1 LTAQPEVS
9 HPALADEP
17 PAQDDRRPGRIPLHL
32 RVGVTGHRD
41 IDVNDET
48 LTSQVRG
55 ALDRIGRYRT
65 GTANT
70 PVSLT
75 VVSAL
80 AEGADR
86 IVAREAM
93 KRGASLEVVLP
104 LPAGDYLTDFE
115 SDTSKAE
122 FCGLLGKASA
132 ITEVPVAGQ
141 RDEAYERAGHAVVD
155 RSDVLIALWDGHVAQ
170 GKGGTAHIVSYGR
183 RQHVPVVQVQV
194 KRLDPKS
201 PRPRNADEP
210 PPPEFFGL
218 LSNDAF
224 ELLDHYNSRSL
235 RTGAKDTE
243 SPLLP
248 DGLKAPVPAYVQSL
262 ADYAQPYYYRAE
274 RVARHSQRLFR
285 LGSLLLYS
293 LAALAVILVA
303 TQVIFLPHDPQTV
316 WAEAVALATVF
327 VALIIGRR
335 TRLHDRWL
343 AARYLAERLRSG
355 LFLAAVGVDFRP
367 AGGEPRPAGDD
378 RQAADAAEPDPNQ
391 EWIERAFHEIY
402 WRARRF
408 APPESEPGLGVLRA
422 LLIEAWVEDQVK
434 YHQRVG
440 ERMSGRQREFNLLA
454 VVLFGVSAL
463 AALLHSLNLV
473 PSGPDVLGYLSV
485 VIPAVG
491 AAISGYSAQREYARL
506 AQRSRQMVDRL
517 KEARQQFEHPGQLS
531 SLQNTVRR
539 TELLMRSET
548 SDWYAVFRLRDFEFP
563 S

>member
-1 LTAQPEVS
+1 MTAQPKVS
-9 HPALADEP
+9 H
-17 PAQDDRRPGRIPLHL
+17 DRRQGRISLHL
-32 RVGVTGHRD
+32 RAGVTGHRD
-41 IDVNDET
+41 IDVNDEA
-48 LTSQVRG
+48 LASQVRG
-55 ALDRIGRYRT
+55 ALDRIGQYRT
-65 GTANT
+65 GTADT

-93 KRGASLEVVLP
+93 KRGASLEAVLP

-122 FCGLLGKASA
+122 FCSLLREASA
-132 ITEVPVAGQ
+132 ITEVPMAGQ
-141 RDEAYERAGHAVVD
+141 RDEAYERAGQAVVD

-170 GKGGTAHIVSYGR
+170 GQGGTAHVVSYAR
-183 RQHVPVVQVQV
+183 RQHVPVLQVQV
-194 KRLDPKS
+194 ERLGPKA
-201 PRPRNADEP
+201 PRPRNAHES

-218 LSNDAF
+218 LTDGAF
-224 ELLDHYNSRSL
+224 GLLDHYNSRAL
-235 RTGAKDTE
+235 RTGRKDTE
-243 SPLLP
+243 CPLLP

-262 ADYAQPYYYRAE
+262 VDYAQPYYHRAE
-274 RVARHSQRLFR
+274 RVARRSQRLFK

-327 VALIIGRR
+327 VALVIGRR

-343 AARYLAERLRSG
+343 AARYFAERIRSG
-355 LFLAAVGVDFRP
+355 LFLAAVGVDLRS
-367 AGGEPRPAGDD
+367 AGGESRPADGDM
-378 RQAADAAEPDPNQ
+378 QAADSAEPDPNQ
-391 EWIERAFHEIY
+391 EWVERAFHEIY

-408 APPESEPGLGVLRA
+408 APPESEPGLGLLRA
-422 LLIEAWVEDQVK
+422 LLIEAWVQDQVK
-434 YHQRVG
+434 YHEEVS
-440 ERMSGRQREFNLLA
+440 ERMSGRQREFHLLA
-454 VVLFGVSAL
+454 VGLFGVSAL
-463 AALLHSLNLV
+463 AALLHSLDLV

-485 VIPAVG
+485 IIPAIG
-491 AAISGYSAQREYARL
+491 AAVAGYSAQREYARL

-517 KEARQQFEHPGQLS
+517 KEAGQQVEHSGQLS
-531 SLQNTVRR
+531 SLQSAARR

-548 SDWYAVFRLRDFEFP
+548 ADWYAVFRLRDFEFP

>member
-1 LTAQPEVS
+1 LTAQPKVS
-9 HPALADEP
+9 PELR
-17 PAQDDRRPGRIPLHL
+17 QGRIPLHL
-32 RVGVTGHRD
+32 RAGVTGHRN
-41 IDVNDET
+41 IDVGDQT
-48 LTSQVRG
+48 LASQVRD

-65 GTANT
+65 GTADT

-93 KRGASLEVVLP
+93 ERGASLEVVLP
-104 LPAGDYLTDFE
+104 LPASDYLTDFE
-115 SDTSKAE
+115 SETSKAE
-122 FCGLLGKASA
+122 FCGLLSQASA
-132 ITEVPVAGQ
+132 ITEVPTAGQ

-170 GKGGTAHIVSYGR
+170 GRGGTAHIVSYAR
-183 RQHVPVVQVQV
+183 RQHVPVLQVQV

-201 PRPRNADEP
+201 PGPRNAHEP
-210 PPPEFFGL
+210 APPESFGL
-218 LSNDAF
+218 LSNGAF

-235 RTGAKDTE
+235 RTGRKDTE

-248 DGLKAPVPAYVQSL
+248 DGLKAPVPAYVQDL
-262 ADYAQPYYYRAE
+262 ADHAQPYYHRAD
-274 RVARHSQRLFR
+274 RVARRSQRLFR

-303 TQVIFLPHDPQTV
+303 TQIIFLPHDPQTV
-316 WAEAVALATVF
+316 WAEAIALATVF
-327 VALIIGRR
+327 AALVIGRR
-335 TRLHDRWL
+335 SRLHDRWL
-343 AARYLAERLRSG
+343 AARYLAERIRSG
-355 LFLAAVGVDFRP
+355 LFLAAVGVDLRS
-367 AGGEPRPAGDD
+367 AGGEPRPADD
-378 RQAADAAEPDPNQ
+378 GRQAADSAEPDPNQ

-402 WRARRF
+402 WRARRS
-408 APPESEPGLGVLRA
+408 APPESEPGLGLLRA
-422 LLIEAWVEDQVK
+422 LLIEAWVEDQMK
-434 YHQRVG
+434 YHERAS
-440 ERMSGRQREFNLLA
+440 ERMSGRQRDFSLLA
-454 VVLFGVSAL
+454 VGLFGVSAL

-485 VIPAVG
+485 VVPAVG

-531 SLQNTVRR
+531 SLQNAVRR